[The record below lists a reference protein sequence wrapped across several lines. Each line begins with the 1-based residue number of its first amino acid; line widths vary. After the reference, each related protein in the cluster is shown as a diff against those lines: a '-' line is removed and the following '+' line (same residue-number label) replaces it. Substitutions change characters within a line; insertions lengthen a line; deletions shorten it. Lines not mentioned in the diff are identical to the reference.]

1 MLRFLKIVFL
11 GLVLF
16 LSGCASQQGSPL
28 PSGATI
34 TNTFDTGSVGT
45 YVSNE
50 DGFNTSTYW
59 IVGPRGVI
67 LIDTQFLLSAAN
79 EAVNQIQ
86 KITGKPVV
94 LAIVLHPNPDKFN
107 GTSVLQK
114 RGIRVVTSQQV
125 LDLIPAVHR
134 DRHYWFY
141 DRFKPD
147 YPDEAP
153 QPESFGD
160 ASIALGA
167 GGITVNVEVVGP
179 GASAAHVLVRYNKH
193 IFVGDLIANRHHAW
207 LEIGKIPQW
216 LERLSEIKAF
226 KPQFVHPGRG
236 ASGGTELI
244 ANQIKYLNKVSELIA
259 QEHPRMPVDEMAIG
273 KIKDKL
279 TQIYRGYGNEY
290 FLEVGLPAEWVRQ
303 AKAAKVQ

>member
-1 MLRFLKIVFL
+1 MKPMLRFLKIVFL

-153 QPESFGD
+153 QPESFGMLL
-160 ASIALGA
+160 SHWAL
-167 GGITVNVEVVGP
+167 
-179 GASAAHVLVRYNKH
+179 AA
-193 IFVGDLIANRHHAW
+193 
-207 LEIGKIPQW
+207 
-216 LERLSEIKAF
+216 
-226 KPQFVHPGRG
+226 
-236 ASGGTELI
+236 
-244 ANQIKYLNKVSELIA
+244 
-259 QEHPRMPVDEMAIG
+259 
-273 KIKDKL
+273 
-279 TQIYRGYGNEY
+279 
-290 FLEVGLPAEWVRQ
+290 LP
-303 AKAAKVQ
+303 